1 MAQQDAIKIGV
12 ATATIVGMN
21 AMIGSGIFSAPETI
35 ARNVGPAGILAYGF
49 VVVAVWFMALSLARL
64 AKLVPEEG
72 SFYAYAK
79 QWGGHTVGLIASGS
93 YLIGLIIAMGLLC
106 QMAGLYL
113 HALLPS
119 MATETLGT
127 ITLVSLVGLNMI
139 GVVLSEIGQHILIVC
154 TVFPIVATII
164 ICLMN
169 GSVDNL
175 TPFAPFGMS
184 NVIRATRIVIFGFF
198 GFESAASLFNV
209 VANPERNVP
218 RALTYSIIIV
228 GILYTL
234 FIGSLIFATP
244 MAYFATGMQLPDI
257 LSMRFP
263 GQTWFVMAIRLSV
276 LSAILGTIHSMIW
289 GSSMLLVALADK
301 AFSRTKLNPKLS
313 VVIVG
318 AGIFTTY
325 ALLKNMNLFFMLTAA
340 FIIVAFLLSMISLLF
355 IKEEWKSGQNIK
367 TVIGMATALAI
378 LYFALEGLVEELTS
392 AI

>member
-1 MAQQDAIKIGV
+1 
-12 ATATIVGMN
+12 
-21 AMIGSGIFSAPETI
+21 
-35 ARNVGPAGILAYGF
+35 
-49 VVVAVWFMALSLARL
+49 MALSLARL

-113 HALLPS
+113 HALVPS

-127 ITLVSLVGLNMI
+127 ITLLSLVGLNMI

-169 GSVDNL
+169 GSVENL

-318 AGIFTTY
+318 AGIFSTY

-340 FIIVAFLLSMISLLF
+340 FIIIAFLLSMISLLF